1 LDADEKPV
9 YPGFNDAHA
18 HFHGYATTLQN
29 VDLSHT
35 RSWEEVLEK
44 TWKFAQSNP
53 QGWLV
58 GRGWDQ
64 NEWAAPLFPDKELL
78 DSLFPNRPVLLRRI
92 DGHAAVAN
100 RLALDIAEIHEGQE
114 VPGGLVQH
122 YQGKLSGLLLD
133 NAVNIVSQHIP
144 PVDSA
149 RLATLLRAAQ
159 DSCFAYGLTSLS
171 DCGLSVAQIHSLHN
185 LQKSG
190 QLTLRINAMIQD
202 RDSDVAHFLKTGPV
216 YTDYLRVASV
226 K

>member
-1 LDADEKPV
+1 MRSFLVLLALAFIGCGKQQVHLIVHHATIYTVDSGFSIAEAMAIADGKVVAIGTNQEILSAYNADNMLDADEKPV

-114 VPGGLVQH
+114 VPG
-122 YQGKLSGLLLD
+122 
-133 NAVNIVSQHIP
+133 
-144 PVDSA
+144 
-149 RLATLLRAAQ
+149 
-159 DSCFAYGLTSLS
+159 
-171 DCGLSVAQIHSLHN
+171 
-185 LQKSG
+185 
-190 QLTLRINAMIQD
+190 
-202 RDSDVAHFLKTGPV
+202 
-216 YTDYLRVASV
+216 
-226 K
+226 